1 MTNLLD
7 PEERA
12 AAVRLLSSARNARAP
27 GSSKSVAAA
36 VSTDPLGSWRLA
48 AVAAWLVRL
57 IAGRFG
63 NSLRDR
69 TDDPVM
75 ADNVL
80 REARRA
86 LDGDAPYDKELVHLA
101 ALATSDGPGDARA
114 AAHRWYERQPHNFD
128 TWMVADS
135 AIDLLRHLS
144 DLRAT
149 QVAGG
154 IAGDDLTRDAV
165 LDAVSAELIE
175 VEMATGTTDFKDE
188 T

>member
-1 MTNLLD
+1 MPT
-7 PEERA
+7 A
-12 AAVRLLSSARNARAP
+12 ATIDQLQTDLVEKAREL
-27 GSSKSVAAA
+27 GFVSVAF
-36 VSTDPLGSWRLA
+36 
-48 AVAAWLVRL
+48 
-57 IAGRFG
+57 AGAH
-63 NSLRDR
+63 
-69 TDDPVM
+69 DDPVM
-75 ADNVL
+75 ADHVL

-128 TWMVADS
+128 TWMVTDS